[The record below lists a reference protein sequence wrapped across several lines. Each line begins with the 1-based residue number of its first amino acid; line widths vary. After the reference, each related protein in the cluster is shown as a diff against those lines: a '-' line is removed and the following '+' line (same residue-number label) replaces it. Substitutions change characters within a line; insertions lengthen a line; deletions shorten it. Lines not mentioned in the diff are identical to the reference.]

1 VEKKKKKLEYLKKLH
16 DEVLT
21 KEAVLKESTKIF
33 QVSGTK
39 YKKIA
44 NISSENKAGQ
54 WSSKNQEK
62 RN

>member
-1 VEKKKKKLEYLKKLH
+1 LEYLKKLH

-33 QVSGTK
+33 QVARTK
-39 YKKIA
+39 YKKIV
-44 NISSENKAGQ
+44 NISSENKARQ
-54 WSSKNQEK
+54 WPSKNQEK